1 MEGSHDGNSGATEG
15 VCLERGVM
23 QRKTLG
29 EDFSVQLI
37 NVKKCQIY
45 AVEANKLF
53 KPMSGDI
60 FHVQGALLS

>member
-1 MEGSHDGNSGATEG
+1 
-15 VCLERGVM
+15 M
-23 QRKTLG
+23 QKKTLG

-37 NVKKCQIY
+37 NVEKCQIY